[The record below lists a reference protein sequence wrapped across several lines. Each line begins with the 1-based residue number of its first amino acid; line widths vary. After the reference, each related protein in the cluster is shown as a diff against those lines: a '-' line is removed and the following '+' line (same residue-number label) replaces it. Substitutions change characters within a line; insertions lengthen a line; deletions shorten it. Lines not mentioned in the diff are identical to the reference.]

1 MDDVSEA
8 VRYVPRPRRLS
19 CPGLFGLFWSGAALR
34 TRAAK
39 YTGDQLDRPPIP
51 IPSAY
56 TCSDYIH
63 LMDVMSC
70 LPDLRRCATRLV

>member
-19 CPGLFGLFWSGAALR
+19 CPGLFGLFWSAAALR

-39 YTGDQLDRPPIP
+39 DTGDQLDRPPIP
-51 IPSAY
+51 IPFCLYLLGLHTSHG
-56 TCSDYIH
+56 CH
-63 LMDVMSC
+63 VMF
-70 LPDLRRCATRLV
+70 T